1 MRAGQIGCAA
11 CSFKLYN
18 IRQNWVFYYLGATS
32 QTGKSPVSGFNI
44 LTGKQLGQ
52 PVTITQTNPYEP
64 TQASCLALH
73 SPCMALWT
81 ATWKSPDNLKL
92 GPPLS
97 LQDFASRVPQIAGPS
112 SFSYAI

>member
-1 MRAGQIGCAA
+1 M
-11 CSFKLYN
+11 
-18 IRQNWVFYYLGATS
+18 FYYLGATS